1 MSTYTATASF
11 DFGLSEQQ
19 EERARRLHRES
30 IVVDLLSQHA
40 GGNIFDEYVPSLQA
54 ELQSFLAAA
63 VSPMEAFLRAIY
75 WPYELSKEGRSH
87 LIRDWFQL
95 SGLTCGTYGI
105 GVHDGTDALENEWQA
120 TTQRYADLPWLRYV
134 TTAAEIR
141 AAKRD
146 GLLAFYAHCQPTTPI
161 PRDLNCIDTAYFK
174 GLRSLM
180 LTYNSMD
187 HVGVGCTERVDAGL
201 SNYGV
206 EVVRHCN
213 AIGMIVDVSHC
224 GPLTTLD
231 ACRHS
236 SRPVTANHTGAGNL
250 FPHAR
255 NKDDEALRAIAA
267 TGGLVGIVAVPAFLT
282 DAPKPSI
289 EHMLDHID
297 YVASRVGWRH
307 VAIGTDWPL
316 QAPEALLQALLSPDN
331 KQLGFRKQDRLDV
344 TRRLRG
350 FDDCRDL
357 PNITRG
363 LVKRG
368 YGDEEI
374 RGILGENALR
384 VLTEVC
390 G

>member
-1 MSTYTATASF
+1 MTSPDTAPASF

-40 GGNIFDEYVPSLQA
+40 GSNIFEDYTPSLQA

-63 VSPMEAFLRAIY
+63 GSPMEAFLRAVY

-87 LIRDWFQL
+87 LIWDWFQQ

-105 GVHDGTDALENEWQA
+105 GVHDGTDALEKEWQA
-120 TTQRYADLPWLRYV
+120 TTQRYADLPWLRFV

-146 GLLAFYAHCQPTTPI
+146 GLIAFYAHCQPTTPI
-161 PRDLNCIDTAYFK
+161 PRDLNCIDSAYSR

-213 AIGMIVDVSHC
+213 AVGMIVDVSHC
-224 GPLTTLD
+224 GPLTTMD

-236 SRPVTANHTGAGNL
+236 SRPVTANHTGAGN
-250 FPHAR
+250 FFSHAR
-255 NKDDEALRAIAA
+255 NKSDEACDCGYGRIDRDRRRARVSDGCDGALDRGLMALLLQPHQGGSASERHAARVSHGPRVRPVLCDARRTRRAI
-267 TGGLVGIVAVPAFLT
+267 I
-282 DAPKPSI
+282 
-289 EHMLDHID
+289 
-297 YVASRVGWRH
+297 
-307 VAIGTDWPL
+307 
-316 QAPEALLQALLSPDN
+316 
-331 KQLGFRKQDRLDV
+331 
-344 TRRLRG
+344 
-350 FDDCRDL
+350 
-357 PNITRG
+357 
-363 LVKRG
+363 
-368 YGDEEI
+368 
-374 RGILGENALR
+374 
-384 VLTEVC
+384 
-390 G
+390 